1 MTRGAPC
8 HPQVLRFKLVMRHGR
23 VSLSVQFEGKEPVF
37 RRIAG
42 AFTRG
47 ILVALIIAAPSLLL
61 PGYMTDATEIVALLA
76 IVGAGLTF
84 AEYYTNF
91 PSIVEFRDA
100 PPLNRL
106 RCIALLMMVLVLTLA
121 TKNAYEPTAITA
133 IFNGIGQVVGHYSD
147 FPYSPVRLVI
157 GMLPDN
163 TSVLTMERVRDAAG
177 VAYAIA
183 LISVLAFLASVRL
196 FGWPTRR
203 GAFNV
208 WVNLPRF
215 DPTTGGDVVHRL
227 QRDGRINAVLG
238 ILLPFLIPT
247 LVRMASD
254 LIDPI
259 TLNHPQ
265 TMIWT
270 ISAWAFLPASMIMR
284 GIAMMRIAELIE
296 EKRRRASQDSEP
308 VHLL

>member
-1 MTRGAPC
+1 M
-8 HPQVLRFKLVMRHGR
+8 L
-23 VSLSVQFEGKEPVF
+23 
-37 RRIAG
+37 RRITG
-42 AFTRG
+42 ALTRG
-47 ILVALIIAAPSLLL
+47 ILVAVMIATPSLLL
-61 PGYMTDATEIVALLA
+61 PDNMTDATEIVALLA
-76 IVGAGLTF
+76 IVAAGLTF
-84 AEYYTNF
+84 AEYYTDF

-106 RCIALLMMVLVLTLA
+106 RFIALFLMVLVLTLA

-133 IFNGIGQVVGHYSD
+133 ISNGVGQVVGHYSD

-157 GMLPDN
+157 GMLPDDI
-163 TSVLTMERVRDAAG
+163 SAVTMERVRDAAG
-177 VAYAIA
+177 VAYAVA
-183 LISVLAFLASVRL
+183 LTSVVLFVGAVRL
-196 FGWPTRR
+196 NGWPTRH

-227 QRDGRINAVLG
+227 QRDGRVNAVLG

-247 LVRMASD
+247 LVRMASN

-259 TLNHPQ
+259 TLEHPQ

-296 EKRRRASQDSEP
+296 EKRRRASQGSEP

>member
-1 MTRGAPC
+1 M
-8 HPQVLRFKLVMRHGR
+8 
-23 VSLSVQFEGKEPVF
+23 F

-42 AFTRG
+42 ALTRG
-47 ILVALIIAAPSLLL
+47 ILVALMIATPSLLL
-61 PGYMTDATEIVALLA
+61 PGYLTDATEIVALLA

-106 RCIALLMMVLVLTLA
+106 RFIALLLMVLMLTLA

-147 FPYSPVRLVI
+147 FPYSPIRLVI
-157 GMLPDN
+157 GMLPDDI
-163 TSVLTMERVRDAAG
+163 SVVTMERVRDAAG

-183 LISVLAFLASVRL
+183 LASVVVFLGAVRL
-196 FGWPTRR
+196 YGWPTRQ

-259 TLNHPQ
+259 TVEHPQ

-284 GIAMMRIAELIE
+284 GIAMIRIAELIE
-296 EKRRRASQDSEP
+296 EKRRRASQESEP
-308 VHLL
+308 VRLL

>member
-1 MTRGAPC
+1 M
-8 HPQVLRFKLVMRHGR
+8 
-23 VSLSVQFEGKEPVF
+23 F
-37 RRIAG
+37 RRITG

-106 RCIALLMMVLVLTLA
+106 RYIALLMMVLVLTLA

-133 IFNGIGQVVGHYSD
+133 IFSGIGQVVGHYSD

-163 TSVLTMERVRDAAG
+163 TSVVIMERVRDAAG

-183 LISVLAFLASVRL
+183 LISVLAFLGSVRL

-296 EKRRRASQDSEP
+296 EKRRCASQDSEP

>member
-1 MTRGAPC
+1 M
-8 HPQVLRFKLVMRHGR
+8 L
-23 VSLSVQFEGKEPVF
+23 

-47 ILVALIIAAPSLLL
+47 ILVALMIAAPSLLL
-61 PGYMTDATEIVALLA
+61 PDHMTDATEIVALLA
-76 IVGAGLTF
+76 IVAASLTF
-84 AEYYTNF
+84 SEYYTDA

-100 PPLNRL
+100 SPLNRL
-106 RCIALLMMVLVLTLA
+106 RYIALLLMVLVLTLS

-163 TSVLTMERVRDAAG
+163 TSVVTMERVRDAAG

-183 LISVLAFLASVRL
+183 LISVLAFLGSVRL

>member
-1 MTRGAPC
+1 MVSRYRRGA
-8 HPQVLRFKLVMRHGR
+8 LT
-23 VSLSVQFEGKEPVF
+23 VQFEGKEPVL
-37 RRIAG
+37 RRITG
-42 AFTRG
+42 ALMRG
-47 ILVALIIAAPSLLL
+47 ILVAVMIASPSLLL
-61 PGYMTDATEIVALLA
+61 PDYTTDAIEIVALLA

-84 AEYYTNF
+84 AEYFANY

-106 RCIALLMMVLVLTLA
+106 RFVGLFLMVLVLTLA
-121 TKNAYEPTAITA
+121 SKNIYEPTAITG
-133 IFNGIGQVVGHYSD
+133 FFSGLGQVVGHYSD

-157 GMLPDN
+157 GMLPDGISN
-163 TSVLTMERVRDAAG
+163 MVVERVRDAAG

-183 LISVLAFLASVRL
+183 LTSVVVFIGAVRL
-196 FGWPTRR
+196 YGWPTRN

-215 DPTTGGDVVHRL
+215 DPTAGGDVVHRL

-238 ILLPFLIPT
+238 IALPFLIPT
-247 LVRMASD
+247 LVRMTSD

-259 TLNHPQ
+259 TLAHPQ

-296 EKRRRASQDSEP
+296 DKRRRASQESEP

>member
-1 MTRGAPC
+1 M
-8 HPQVLRFKLVMRHGR
+8 
-23 VSLSVQFEGKEPVF
+23 F

-106 RCIALLMMVLVLTLA
+106 RYIALLMMVLVLTLA

-133 IFNGIGQVVGHYSD
+133 IFSGIGQVVGHYSD

-163 TSVLTMERVRDAAG
+163 TSVVTMERVRDAAG

-183 LISVLAFLASVRL
+183 LISVLAFLGSVRL
-196 FGWPTRR
+196 FGWPTRH

-238 ILLPFLIPT
+238 VLLPFLIPT

-254 LIDPI
+254 MIDPI